1 MLRLICPRPNQFKLE
16 DVPRPEIGAGQAL
29 VKIKRIGICGSDIH
43 AFRGEQLFFSYPR
56 VFGHELAGE
65 LILAQ
70 DGALDLAMGDPV
82 VIDPYLSCGKC
93 IACRSGRFNCCT
105 ALNLMG
111 VHSDGG
117 FQEYLA
123 VPVGNLLPAGNL
135 TWDQMALVECMAIG
149 AHAVARA
156 KPRRDEWALVI
167 GMGPIGW
174 GAVIFAQLAG
184 QKVIAMEADRRR
196 LERCRDHLS
205 LDHAV
210 LANDDA
216 PAAIAEITEGEFV
229 TAVYDATGNPTSM
242 NAAINFMAHTGRLVF
257 IGHHKGR
264 LEIPDLE
271 FHKRETSLLASRNA
285 TATDLRRVMAV
296 MADGSLDIAPLITH
310 RTTLKRLPAELEQWL
325 QPNSGLLKGVIEL

>member
-43 AFRGEQLFFSYPR
+43 AFRGKQLFFSYPR

-70 DGALDLAMGDPV
+70 DGALDLATGDPV

-93 IACRSGRFNCCT
+93 IACRSDRFNCCT

-117 FQEYLA
+117 FQEYMA
-123 VPVGNLLPAGNL
+123 VPLGNLLPAGNL
-135 TWDQMALVECMAIG
+135 AWDQMALVECMAIG

-156 KPRRDEWALVI
+156 VPRKDEWALVI
-167 GMGPIGW
+167 GTGPIGW
-174 GAVIFAQLAG
+174 GTAIFAQLAG
-184 QKVIAMEADRRR
+184 QKVIAMEADPAR
-196 LERCRDHLS
+196 LERCRDHLG

-210 LANDDA
+210 PADDDA
-216 PAAIAEITEGEFV
+216 HAAIAEITEGEFV
-229 TAVYDATGNPTSM
+229 TAIYDATGHPASM

-257 IGHHKGR
+257 IGHHKETI
-264 LEIPDLE
+264 EIPDLE
-271 FHKRETSLLASRNA
+271 FHKREASLLASRNA
-285 TATDLRRVMAV
+285 TAADLRRVMAV
-296 MADGSLDIAPLITH
+296 MADGKMDITPLITH